1 MAKVKEMDRPKRRV
15 TPGGVT
21 LSFVTVVAI
30 ILFLLPIV
38 WGLAVSLKQEGMG
51 ISNVVDWFLPPYT
64 LDNYPTILT
73 NSNVWVWFKNSMIV
87 AIINTVVTLI
97 VTPLAAYAIAKIK
110 FKGNNMWYLYFML
123 GLMIPVEAMI
133 IPLFLTANKLNLL
146 DTYAGLILPSIAVSM
161 NLIIMVSFMKSVPD
175 ELIEAAKIDGAGHFR
190 SFFSVVLPLSKTVMV
205 TIAIFAFTGS
215 WNNYL
220 WPLLASMNAEMFTLP
235 VGIPTFA
242 GTYTVDYVM
251 PMTANMVASLPMII
265 LFIIFER
272 YIVKGVST
280 TGLKG

>member
-1 MAKVKEMDRPKRRV
+1 MTKTRI
-15 TPGGVT
+15 TPGGAT

-30 ILFLLPIV
+30 ILFLLPV
-38 WGLAVSLKQEGMG
+38 AWGLAVSLKPEGMG
-51 ISNVVDWFLPPYT
+51 ISDALDWFLPPYT
-64 LDNYPTILT
+64 LENYPAILL
-73 NSNVWVWFKNSMIV
+73 NSGVWTWFKNSMIV
-87 AIINTVVTLI
+87 AVLNTIITLI
-97 VTPLAAYAIAKIK
+97 VTPMAAYAIAKIG
-110 FKGNNMWYLYFML
+110 FKGSNGWYLYFML

-133 IPLFLTANKLNLL
+133 IPLFLTANKLDLL
-146 DTYAGLILPSIAVSM
+146 DTYSGLILPSIAVSL
-161 NLIIMVSFMKSVPD
+161 NLIIMVSFFRSVPD
-175 ELIEAAKIDGAGHFR
+175 ELIEAAKIDGAGHWR
-190 SFFSVVLPLSKTVMV
+190 SFFNIVLPLSRTVMV
-205 TIAIFAFTGS
+205 TVAIFTFTGS

-272 YIVKGVST
+272 YIVKGVSM
-280 TGLKG
+280 TGIKG